1 MQNLENGGDF
11 SRCQPLPDYD
21 GIERE
26 DGTNRL
32 IESAVEL
39 TANVTE
45 LNETHHDLINGRAKV
60 IDYALDLLN
69 HIVQQCIEVESE

>member
-39 TANVTE
+39 AANVTE

-60 IDYALDLLN
+60 IDYTLNLLN